1 MRCGVAL
8 RHPVLVEGGKRRD
21 VADTRGWSR
30 IGRTRQLAYTPCHV
44 FVSKRYRRW
53 RLAERARSCEL
64 HLASGGRRID
74 LYALELTT
82 ATATQG
88 RQRKEQERPD

>member
-1 MRCGVAL
+1 L
-8 RHPVLVEGGKRRD
+8 
-21 VADTRGWSR
+21 
-30 IGRTRQLAYTPCHV
+30 
-44 FVSKRYRRW
+44 
-53 RLAERARSCEL
+53 RLASRR
-64 HLASGGRRID
+64 GRID

>member
-30 IGRTRQLAYTPCHV
+30 IGRTRQLAHAPRHV
-44 FVSKRYRRW
+44 FAGKRYRRG

-64 HLASGGRRID
+64 HLASRRGRID

-82 ATATQG
+82 AAAT
-88 RQRKEQERPD
+88 